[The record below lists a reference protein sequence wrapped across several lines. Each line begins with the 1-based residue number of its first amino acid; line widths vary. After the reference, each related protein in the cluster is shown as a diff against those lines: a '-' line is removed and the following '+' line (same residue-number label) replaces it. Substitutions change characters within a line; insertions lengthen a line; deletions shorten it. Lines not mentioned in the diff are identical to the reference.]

1 MPKRTRRSDFPDAAA
16 GEIGRGTANRPD
28 DPTEAE
34 DLDSQETPQ
43 MPRRAVR
50 IDKPGAEGNR

>member
-28 DPTEAE
+28 DPAEAE
-34 DLDSQETPQ
+34 DFDSQETPQ
-43 MPRRAVR
+43 MPRPALR
-50 IDKPGAEGNR
+50 IGEPEGKG